1 MIRNLKALGLLAI
14 AALALSATFAS
25 VAQAEGNKGTFKG
38 GLTPKEWLD
47 TTIVGEQVGTAEDNF
62 FEADGTKVECE
73 NSGVSFAGTL
83 DGGTQTTLTIT
94 PTYTK
99 CKAGGL
105 PATVTMNG
113 CDYIFTQPT
122 TIAPLGTG
130 KYTGKADL
138 TCPTSTGPIVHVY
151 LNAAHTINLCTVE
164 IKAGT
169 HTGEGANTHY
179 VRELGGHVIY
189 QNDSDAVVTEFTNE
203 KGEEVKVKRDDVTV
217 NADIKEIPYKKS
229 GACGSKEGA
238 DAVYR
243 NTVTVTGRDDVQD
256 EGTTEHTEHYDVWI
270 EDEAEE

>member
-14 AALALSATFAS
+14 AALALSAMFAS
-25 VAQAEGNKGTFKG
+25 AAQAEGAKGTFKG
-38 GLTPKEWLD
+38 GFTPEEWLD
-47 TTIVGEQVGTAEDNF
+47 TTIVGEQVGTAEDNY
-62 FEADGTKVECE
+62 FESDGTKITCE

-83 DGGTQTTLTIT
+83 DGGTQTTLTLA

-105 PATVTMNG
+105 PMTVTMNG

-122 TIAPLGTG
+122 TVEPLGTG
-130 KYTGKADL
+130 KYTGKVDL
-138 TCPTSTGPIVHVY
+138 TCPTSTGPVMHVY
-151 LNAAHTINLCTVE
+151 LNAAHTINLCTIE

-179 VRELGGHVIY
+179 VRELGGHVVY
-189 QNDSDAVVTEFTNE
+189 QNDSNVEVT
-203 KGEEVKVKRDDVTV
+203 KDVKRDDVTV

-256 EGTTEHTEHYDVWI
+256 EGTTEHTEHYDVWL